1 MLARFVILACALSLA
16 ACSHAH
22 TSTTPTPPVSYT
34 ARIATN
40 VAINKT
46 MASIAIRTP
55 QPTIAY
61 QTPHPYTYSPDTYA
75 AKLASCHSDPNG
87 STFQTRD
94 TIRRFIT
101 IPRAI
106 YQDGE
111 FVKIS
116 GTAFA
121 GYISNG
127 GLPGYAVD
135 GNADC
140 WSTYYEFEGQG
151 EVDFV
156 AKSVL
161 PEAPDYILHFTVTG
175 TP

>member
-1 MLARFVILACALSLA
+1 MLARFIIVACSLA
-16 ACSHAH
+16 LVACSHHH
-22 TSTTPTPPVSYT
+22 TSPTPTISLNAQAATRISINNTVAAVS
-34 ARIATN
+34 
-40 VAINKT
+40 
-46 MASIAIRTP
+46 IRTP
-55 QPTIAY
+55 LPTIARP
-61 QTPHPYTYSPDTYA
+61 TPQPYTYSPDTYQA
-75 AKLASCHSDPNG
+75 QLASCHSDPNG

-151 EVDFV
+151 EVDSV